1 MRMSARPAAHPW
13 LRLDISLRL
22 AVLVALSMLLIAC
35 GAGNGTAPP
44 ADGRIRVVATT
55 TVLADMAR
63 QVGGDAVT
71 VVSLVPPGGE
81 VHTFD
86 PTPSDLSTVADA
98 DVVFMNGLGLDDWL
112 GSLVTDSGSD
122 ATVVA
127 LGEDLDG
134 FTYLAGHEDDHEGEP
149 ESEHEGEDVN
159 PHLWLDVGA
168 GIRYAARIGETL
180 RTAAP
185 DRASA
190 IEAGTSAYVA
200 RLEALDGWAREQLA
214 AIPEADRRIVSVHE
228 AFPYFAAAYGLEIV
242 GTVIEAPGQD
252 PSAGEIAALVE
263 AIRESGA
270 RALFGEGQFSPE
282 LAETVA
288 AEAGITVESNLY
300 NDSLGDPPA
309 DTYEGMIRWDVER
322 VVAALER

>member
-1 MRMSARPAAHPW
+1 MMATRARRPIQ
-13 LRLDISLRL
+13 LTVRLDISVRLLSLL
-22 AVLVALSMLLIAC
+22 AVAAVLMAC
-35 GAGNGTAPP
+35 GSGSRATP
-44 ADGRIRVVATT
+44 AADDRIQVVATT

-63 QVGGDAVT
+63 QVGGDAVN

-98 DVVFMNGLGLDDWL
+98 DIVFMNGLGLDDWL
-112 GSLVTDSGSD
+112 GTLVTDSGSD
-122 ATVVA
+122 AAVVA

-134 FTYLAGHEDDHEGEP
+134 FTYLAGDEGE
-149 ESEHEGEDVN
+149 EVN

-168 GIRYAARIGETL
+168 GIRYAERIGDGL
-180 RTAAP
+180 ATADP
-185 DRASA
+185 DRANTMQDG
-190 IEAGTSAYVA
+190 AGAYVA
-200 RLEALDGWAREQLA
+200 RLETLDAWAREQIA

-228 AFPYFAAAYGLEIV
+228 AFPYFAAAYDLEIV

-263 AIRESGA
+263 AIRASGA